1 MGQIHNNFKSWWQ
14 QHMLITGQPNKM
26 FRDIRNSKRSK
37 EISAKLMAILVSG
50 ENHNLSN
57 LVSSLCVSDCL
68 AKLWDTAMSLF
79 RCFCRLHFLWRQ
91 P

>member
-1 MGQIHNNFKSWWQ
+1 
-14 QHMLITGQPNKM
+14 MLITGQPNKM

-57 LVSSLCVSDCL
+57 LVFSLCVSDCL
-68 AKLWDTAMSLF
+68 AKL
-79 RCFCRLHFLWRQ
+79 
-91 P
+91 